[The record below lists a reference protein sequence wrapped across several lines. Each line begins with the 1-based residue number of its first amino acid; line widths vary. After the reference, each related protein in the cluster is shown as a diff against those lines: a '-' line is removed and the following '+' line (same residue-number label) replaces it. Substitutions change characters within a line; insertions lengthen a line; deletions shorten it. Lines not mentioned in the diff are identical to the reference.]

1 MDVNYVWPLS
11 SALMLRL
18 FCFGSKELEKSCRQN
33 CQTFRKPGL
42 LRAVARQQYVG
53 SSVTA
58 VKHLVLQ
65 SQPLLC
71 NLCQCVIDEL
81 EYAHRKNA

>member
-1 MDVNYVWPLS
+1 MTVILQTELS
-11 SALMLRL
+11 N
-18 FCFGSKELEKSCRQN
+18 FC
-33 CQTFRKPGL
+33 KPGL
-42 LRAVARQQYVG
+42 LRTVAKQQFVG

-58 VKHLVLQ
+58 VKHMVLQ

-81 EYAHRKNA
+81 KYAHRENVQNYLVAGNSV

>member
-1 MDVNYVWPLS
+1 M
-11 SALMLRL
+11 
-18 FCFGSKELEKSCRQN
+18 
-33 CQTFRKPGL
+33 
-42 LRAVARQQYVG
+42 G

-81 EYAHRKNA
+81 RYTPQGKRLKLPGNICVGRRESVLFIKSELYSFI